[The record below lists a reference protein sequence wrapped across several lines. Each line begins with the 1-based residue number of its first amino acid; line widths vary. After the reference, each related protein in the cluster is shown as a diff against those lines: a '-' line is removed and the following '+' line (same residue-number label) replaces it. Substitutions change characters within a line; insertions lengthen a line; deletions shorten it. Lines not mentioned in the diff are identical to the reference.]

1 MTEQLKTAFRR
12 LFAQNKDKKLRVL
25 IIIGLVGILL
35 IALSEWLPRRETK
48 KQEQPLT
55 VGAVSAVQVEAALEE
70 RITALIRRVEGVG
83 DCRVM
88 VTLESGSR
96 FVYAADR
103 TYNNAVGGD
112 SGSEKTLLV
121 QTDDGPVGLL
131 VTEIQ
136 PSVKGVAVVCD
147 GGGDPAVCRQVTGL
161 VSAAFNIS
169 SGRICVAKQ
178 KQ

>member
-1 MTEQLKTAFRR
+1 MTEQIKAPFRR
-12 LFAQNKDKKLRVL
+12 LFAQGKDKKLRLLVILGL
-25 IIIGLVGILL
+25 IGILL
-35 IALSEWLPRRETK
+35 IALSEWLPRRPRAET
-48 KQEQPLT
+48 EQPTDGT
-55 VGAVSAVQVEAALEE
+55 VSVAQVEAALEE
-70 RITALIRRVEGVG
+70 RITALIGQVDGVG

-103 TYNNAVGGD
+103 TYNDTAENN

-121 QTDDGPVGLL
+121 ETDSGPVGLL

-136 PSVKGVAVVCD
+136 PSVKGVAIVCD

-169 SGRICVAKQ
+169 SGRVCVAKQ
-178 KQ
+178 K

>member
-1 MTEQLKTAFRR
+1 MTEQIKAPFRR
-12 LFAQNKDKKLRVL
+12 LFAQGKDKKLRLLVILGL
-25 IIIGLVGILL
+25 IGILL
-35 IALSEWLPRRETK
+35 IALSEWLPRRPRAEN
-48 KQEQPLT
+48 EQPTGGT
-55 VGAVSAVQVEAALEE
+55 VSVAQVEAALEK
-70 RITALIRRVEGVG
+70 RITALIGQVDGVG

-103 TYNNAVGGD
+103 TYNGTAEND

-121 QTDDGPVGLL
+121 ETDSGPVGLL

-136 PSVKGVAVVCD
+136 PSVKGVAIVCD

-161 VSAAFNIS
+161 VGAAFNIS
-169 SGRICVAKQ
+169 SGRVCVAKQ
-178 KQ
+178 K

>member
-1 MTEQLKTAFRR
+1 MIEQIKTGLRR
-12 LFAQNKDKKLRVL
+12 LFSQNKDKKLRFLVL
-25 IIIGLVGILL
+25 LGLVGILL
-35 IALSEWLPRRETK
+35 IALSEWLPRRTS
-48 KQEQPLT
+48 QEGAPSSVGGT
-55 VGAVSAVQVEAALEE
+55 VSVAQVESALEKRIAAL
-70 RITALIRRVEGVG
+70 IGQVDGVG

-96 FVYAADR
+96 FVYAADQ
-103 TYNNAVGGD
+103 TYNGTADNYG
-112 SGSEKTLLV
+112 GSEKTLLV
-121 QTDDGPVGLL
+121 ETDSGPVGLL

-136 PSVKGVAVVCD
+136 PSVKGVAIVCD

-178 KQ
+178 K

>member
-12 LFAQNKDKKLRVL
+12 LFGQNKDKKLRVL
-25 IIIGLVGILL
+25 MTVGLVGILL

-48 KQEQPLT
+48 EQGQSLT
-55 VGAVSAVQVEAALEE
+55 ADTVSAAQVESALEE
-70 RITALIRRVEGVG
+70 RISALIRRVEGVG

-103 TYNNAVGGD
+103 TYNNAAGTD

-147 GGGDPAVCRQVTGL
+147 GGGDPAVCRQITGL

-178 KQ
+178 QS

>member
-1 MTEQLKTAFRR
+1 MTEQIKVSFRR
-12 LFAQNKDKKLRVL
+12 LFAQNKDKKLRLL
-25 IIIGLVGILL
+25 IILGLIGILL
-35 IALSEWLPRRETK
+35 IALSEWLPRRAGKTDG
-48 KQEQPLT
+48 EQST
-55 VGAVSAVQVEAALEE
+55 DAAVSVAQVEAALEE
-70 RITALIRRVEGVG
+70 RIAALIGQVDGVG

-103 TYNNAVGGD
+103 TYNGTAEND

-121 QTDDGPVGLL
+121 ETDSGPVGLL

-136 PSVKGVAVVCD
+136 PSVKGVAIVCD
-147 GGGDPAVCRQVTGL
+147 GGGDPAVCRQVTNL

-169 SGRICVAKQ
+169 SGRVCVAKQ
-178 KQ
+178 K

>member
-1 MTEQLKTAFRR
+1 MTEQIKASFRR
-12 LFAQNKDKKLRVL
+12 LFAQNKDKKLRLLVILGL
-25 IIIGLVGILL
+25 IGVLL
-35 IALSEWLPRRETK
+35 IALSEWLPRRPREEE
-48 KQEQPLT
+48 EQPTGGT
-55 VGAVSAVQVEAALEE
+55 VSVTQVEAALEE
-70 RITALIRRVEGVG
+70 RIAALIGQVDGVG

-96 FVYAADR
+96 FVYAADC
-103 TYNNAVGGD
+103 TYNSTAENE

-121 QTDDGPVGLL
+121 ETDSGPVGLL

-136 PSVKGVAVVCD
+136 PSVKGVAIVCD

-169 SGRICVAKQ
+169 SGRVCVAKQ
-178 KQ
+178 K